1 MTRDWHDDEQ
11 LLADLHD
18 ALRDE
23 YAVPARFLEIGKA
36 AFTWHDVDAEL
47 AELVHD
53 SAVPDANAALAGTR
67 AGATAVRS
75 LSFSVGPTTIE
86 VELTP
91 DALRGQVVPPRSGEI
106 DVQHRDDGSRTVPVD
121 DDGWFVVHPCPTGF
135 VRLRLRRED
144 DQPVIT
150 VWTTL

>member
-1 MTRDWHDDEQ
+1 MTRDWHDDEK

-23 YAVPARFLEIGKA
+23 YAVPSRLVDIGKA
-36 AFTWHDVDAEL
+36 AFAWRNVDAEL

-53 SAVPDANAALAGTR
+53 SAAADANAAPAGTR
-67 AGATAVRS
+67 AGPTAVRA

-91 DALRGQVVPPRSGEI
+91 DALRGQVIPPRAGEMDI
-106 DVQHRDDGSRTVPVD
+106 EHRDDGTRTVPVD
-121 DDGWFVVHPCPTGF
+121 EDGWFAVHPCPAGF

>member
-23 YAVPARFLEIGKA
+23 YAVPSRFVDIGKA
-36 AFTWHDVDAEL
+36 AFTWRDVDAEL

-53 SAVPDANAALAGTR
+53 SAGADADATLAGTR
-67 AGATAVRS
+67 AEPGAVRT
-75 LSFSVGPTTIE
+75 LSFSVGHTTIE
-86 VELTP
+86 VELTL
-91 DALRGQVVPPRSGEI
+91 DALRGQVIPPQAGEMDI
-106 DVQHRDDGSRTVPVD
+106 QHRDAGARTVPVD
-121 DDGWFVVHPCPTGF
+121 EDGWFVVQPRPVGL

-150 VWTTL
+150 EWTTL